1 MIEDMIARV
10 FHTRNVTHLAHWKTR
25 SYAEHQAL
33 GEFYDGVLDLLDKL
47 VECYQG
53 YCDALGEV
61 TLTNKEMPSDISD
74 LLTQDVDW
82 ICENRDKIAQSSSA
96 LANIIDEICALYM
109 RTIYKLDF
117 LS

>member
-1 MIEDMIARV
+1 MIEELISRV
-10 FHTRNVTHLAHWKTR
+10 FFSRDASHVLHWKTR
-25 SYAEHQAL
+25 SYAQHEAL
-33 GEFYDGVLDLLDKL
+33 GDFYSSIIDLLDKL